1 MPSVPAEFI
10 ASLRAERADLK
21 SEAKRITQTLKTH
34 AKRAKA
40 SIQAAK
46 TLPDEQLLRIVA
58 SRVSTAS
65 SSDGSGGSGGSGRLS
80 TASSSDGSGGSGR
93 MSTASASDGSGGSG
107 RLSTA
112 SAGSGRLTA
121 EASEEPEKEE
131 EEEQEA

>member
-65 SSDGSGGSGGSGRLS
+65 SSDGSGGSGRLS